1 LTYNPIRK
9 KQSSFLSKT
18 KVLTRVLKQ
27 ELTIINELGLHARPA
42 ALIAKSA
49 RKAKSDIWINKDDTK
64 VDASSM
70 IDILSIACQKGSKI
84 TLTADSSE
92 DIEIFEEIKDIIL
105 NGFGE

>member
-1 LTYNPIRK
+1 
-9 KQSSFLSKT
+9 
-18 KVLTRVLKQ
+18 
-27 ELTIINELGLHARPA
+27 
-42 ALIAKSA
+42 
-49 RKAKSDIWINKDDTK
+49 
-64 VDASSM
+64 M